1 MLTAC
6 IEEVLAPDIMLKLY
20 AFYKQAV
27 IGDTFSYD
35 GEVDVRDAFK
45 FNAWTQLNGMTQE
58 DAKKQYIKLVK
69 NILTFHACAGV
80 AAIIYFKLRKTPEI
94 TTITNPYKIIS
105 SQAYT
110 IAKEVGTNL
119 FKTLTKRL

>member
-1 MLTAC
+1 MAENLDLKFTEAFNKLSEL
-6 IEEVLAPDIMLKLY
+6 EEVLAPDIMLKLY

-27 IGDTFSYD
+27 IGDAFSYD

-69 NILTFHACAGV
+69 NIL
-80 AAIIYFKLRKTPEI
+80 INQLK
-94 TTITNPYKIIS
+94 
-105 SQAYT
+105 
-110 IAKEVGTNL
+110 
-119 FKTLTKRL
+119 